1 MISVSAN
8 FATAITGVTR
18 EIRAYLDFNSGTIFR
33 GADGLI
39 SIRFE
44 NSLMDED
51 RVSVGCACSSY
62 VVCEWFN
69 KLTGVSLANSYFDAY
84 IGVVESYAQSKPVGS
99 IEDDTAVVE
108 YVKLGRFWI
117 TDIERGKATTKVTAY
132 DAMSKASGE
141 YSPTV
146 TAGVN
151 GYSVPSI
158 ISDICTQTG
167 ITWTSSGS
175 AYVDKI
181 YESTGRE
188 QLGWLC
194 SVLYGDGS
202 SFVIDR
208 TTGDLTAVNF
218 VKSVADGTI
227 DDTTIYLDGVEDK
240 PTFTVGSV
248 EMGTDEVT
256 YTAGSGVGISKFNP
270 YATQTLVDSIYAD
283 VNGMSFTPM
292 KLHFRGDPRIEVGDL
307 LSVTTDSN
315 TYSVTVMKQTLTFNG
330 GLECTLECFGDLE
343 AHYIMSKSPTEA
355 QIQRTNTV
363 VAEMAEALENAD
375 NGIIT
380 TIKDA
385 DGYPTEL
392 LILNS
397 MDKDTAT
404 SVWRWNING
413 LGHTNAYNGGT
424 YNFALDDQGRINAS
438 MLIIGT
444 ITDQQG
450 YNSWNLDTG
459 TFTITNGSINITTNQ
474 GTADKIIL
482 TYDGM
487 GDVPPGIFTT
497 AMRATG
503 FRTATEYDPS
513 PSVSQHYYTNVSGR
527 EGLYSNFVSTSGG
540 YDNKLLVNAGGGASG
555 DNYYTTLSSSMLQ
568 FLDST
573 TKKILELGSNSSASK
588 YGYINLYDATSP
600 GVKTVN
606 ISGNDGA
613 VSLTNPNQVQTLTIK
628 PVINSTAI
636 SLYNGTSKYSFLVWP
651 DSNGAGRVV
660 LGDGTSNLWRT
671 ELTNSGLTFRDL
683 SDVVTASYPSYGLY
697 AQDMGSRNL
706 ANMTV
711 QTTTSNGVTFT
722 VNSNGSISMSGTS
735 SAAFNVTL
743 GEVTLKAGHKY
754 YLTGANGGSNN
765 LYLYFSSS
773 TDGVCAD
780 QGSGSSEYTA
790 TVDGTYGVRV
800 LVNSSG
806 TNTTGKVFW
815 PMVRESKITDT
826 TYYPYAMTNRELT
839 EQFSPSGTYPI
850 TPQTASTDSVIPVSG
865 RGSVSDG
872 GVYKWGRTAFVNLKF
887 TASTTATNSPQVITA
902 PNAICDSALS
912 CIDITNGI
920 ASAIEEAIPCGVATN
935 GRIYMKKIT
944 SGHIYAITGT
954 YGLSV

>member
-8 FATAITGVTR
+8 FATAITGTTR
-18 EIRAYLDFNSGTIFR
+18 EIRAYLNFNSGTIFR

-84 IGVVESYAQSKPVGS
+84 IGVVESYAQTKPVGS

-108 YVKLGRFWI
+108 YVKLGRFWV

-132 DAMSKASGE
+132 DAMSKASGD

-158 ISDICTQTG
+158 ISDICTQNG

-240 PTFTVGSV
+240 PTFTIGSV
-248 EMGTDEVT
+248 EMGTDENT
-256 YTAGSGVGISKFNP
+256 YTAGSGVGISRFNP
-270 YATQTLVDSIYAD
+270 YATQTIVDSIYAD
-283 VNGMSFTPM
+283 VDGMSFTPM

-315 TYSVTVMKQTLTFNG
+315 TYGVTVMKQTLTFNG

-355 QIQRTNTV
+355 QFQRTNTV
-363 VAEMAEALENAD
+363 IAEMAEALENAD

-424 YNFALDDQGRINAS
+424 YNFALDDQGRINAN
-438 MLIIGT
+438 MLIVGT

-459 TFTITNGSINITTNQ
+459 AFTITNGSINITTNQ
-474 GTADKIIL
+474 GTADKIVL
-482 TYDGM
+482 TYDGT

-497 AMRATG
+497 SMRATG
-503 FRTATEYDPS
+503 FRTITEYDPS
-513 PSVSQHYYTNVSGR
+513 ANTSQHYYTNVSGR
-527 EGLYSNFVSTSGG
+527 EGLYSNFVTAQTNLN
-540 YDNKLLVNAGGGASG
+540 YNNKLIVSAGGWADGASLYG
-555 DNYYTTLSSSMLQ
+555 SVTASGMQIRNSGTKNILFVGAKSLDYYG
-568 FLDST
+568 
-573 TKKILELGSNSSASK
+573 ILEL
-588 YGYINLYDATSP
+588 YDSTSP
-600 GVKTVN
+600 GVKTAS
-606 ISGNDGA
+606 ITGNDGTIA
-613 VSLTNPNQVQTLTIK
+613 LTNPNQTQILTMR

-671 ELTNSGLTFRDL
+671 ELTNSGLTFRNS
-683 SDVVTASYPSYGLY
+683 SDVVTANFPSDGMYF
-697 AQDMGSRNL
+697 
-706 ANMTV
+706 MTV
-711 QTTTSNGVTFT
+711 TVATTLSAANIVTMLNDNNSSIPSGKTVILTVNGSNGSQNQLIVHK
-722 VNSNGSISMSGTS
+722 VNSNYGGARSCGYYSVANAYDTFYLNGGTWSESAKPVVLKEYSMTS
-735 SAAFNVTL
+735 VS
-743 GEVTLKAGHKY
+743 KAGGETIGTRINQQNFSATLSGYTPVEVRLSHISDSS
-754 YLTGANGGSNN
+754 LVNCVPFFGA
-765 LYLYFSSS
+765 S
-773 TDGVCAD
+773 TDRTKVYVNYYAA
-780 QGSGSSEYTA
+780 SS
-790 TVDGTYGVRV
+790 
-800 LVNSSG
+800 SSG
-806 TNTTGKVFW
+806 TISAKVVVVF
-815 PMVRESKITDT
+815 V
-826 TYYPYAMTNRELT
+826 
-839 EQFSPSGTYPI
+839 
-850 TPQTASTDSVIPVSG
+850 
-865 RGSVSDG
+865 
-872 GVYKWGRTAFVNLKF
+872 RTANI
-887 TASTTATNSPQVITA
+887 TTDYV
-902 PNAICDSALS
+902 
-912 CIDITNGI
+912 
-920 ASAIEEAIPCGVATN
+920 
-935 GRIYMKKIT
+935 
-944 SGHIYAITGT
+944 
-954 YGLSV
+954 

>member
-39 SIRFE
+39 SIRWT

-62 VVCEWFN
+62 VECEWFN

-108 YVKLGRFWI
+108 YVKLGRFWV

-151 GYSVPSI
+151 GYDVASI
-158 ISDICTQTG
+158 IADIETQCSISGTITG
-167 ITWTSSGS
+167 T

-240 PTFTVGSV
+240 PTFTVCSV
-248 EMGTDEVT
+248 EMGTDEAT
-256 YTAGSGVGISKFNP
+256 YTAGSGVGISRFNP
-270 YATQTLVDSIYAD
+270 YATQTIVDSIYAD

-444 ITDQQG
+444 ITDQNG

-459 TFTITNGSINITTNQ
+459 AFTITNGSINITTNS
-474 GTADKIIL
+474 AYNDKIQL
-482 TYDGM
+482 TYNDTLNS
-487 GDVPPGIFTT
+487 IQWTT
-497 AMRATG
+497 RV
-503 FRTATEYDPS
+503 S
-513 PSVSQHYYTNVSGR
+513 PSGVTTERLSTNGGSSSRFVMQGANIYGYSNTNVPDGTVTMGAYIGGHGSITLGGSSHNGSMTIYSSDYVLNTSGR
-527 EGLYSNFVSTSGG
+527 WITLQSISSTTSIGMYKYSTPPYGP
-540 YDNKLLVNAGGGASG
+540 LLRITDREVRINDANGGGNLIASLG
-555 DNYYTTLSSSMLQ
+555 ESSSAGQ
-568 FLDST
+568 
-573 TKKILELGSNSSASK
+573 
-588 YGYINLYDATSP
+588 
-600 GVKTVN
+600 
-606 ISGNDGA
+606 
-613 VSLTNPNQVQTLTIK
+613 
-628 PVINSTAI
+628 
-636 SLYNGTSKYSFLVWP
+636 LVL
-651 DSNGAGRVV
+651 S
-660 LGDGTSNLWRT
+660 DGTNVARAK
-671 ELTNSGLTFRDL
+671 LTNSGLAFRSS
-683 SDVVTASYPSYGLY
+683 SDVALFTYPSYGLY

-706 ANMTV
+706 AKVTEGSFV
-711 QTTTSNGVTFT
+711 RSGVTFT
-722 VNSNGSISMSGTS
+722 VGSDGSVSMTGTS
-735 SAAFNVTL
+735 SASDNPAI

-754 YLTGANGGSNN
+754 YLSGANGGSSS

-773 TDGVCAD
+773 TDGVCYD
-780 QGSGSSEYTA
+780 QGSGSAEYTA
-790 TVDGTYGVRV
+790 TVDGTYTLRVYISASGV
-800 LVNSSG
+800 S
-806 TNTTGKVFW
+806 TGKTFW
-815 PMVRESKITDT
+815 PMLRESKITDT

-902 PNAICDSALS
+902 PNAMCDSALS